1 MRCSDVQLA
10 LSARMDG
17 DTRPLEPAEAAHAET
32 CPRCRAFAERAARVR
47 RAVRFEVAE
56 PVPDLVGSVMT
67 RVRAEA
73 SPGLEQPAPARTL
86 LRPGAPRRR
95 IPRLV
100 SRLAAAA
107 LAGAIVG
114 SVVTAAGLFPGRRAP
129 TAEAGDIPRE
139 IAAAAPGVSAY
150 SASFSIVER
159 NWRPEVPERVFE
171 AEVEFR
177 GPEAF
182 RVRLADLTAYPPGL
196 DARNDFT
203 LRVQADRWALH
214 GPQACTPEAA
224 PACVPAPPLERSF
237 AGRPPFDN
245 DAPMPT
251 DVVLPVLSLAG
262 SERVPVTGA
271 GAILGRTAVRV
282 RVAAE
287 QAAPLFASFQA
298 AGSWRPFYPADPV
311 DLWLDREAWIPLRFE
326 VRSAGGAD
334 RDAWASANGILR
346 EPAGETVLTGEVT
359 RLSLDEPDG
368 PPRFFAGPDPEARDR
383 GFVDLTEPELATA
396 VGYRPLAPADT
407 AGLEAYRVGRFAG
420 RPEAVLA
427 YARGLSW
434 LRITQTRSHRTRAPF
449 GGVSILAERVEL
461 PGGGQALYEPA
472 GERQGRRLAIHARG
486 WDAVLESNLPRPELL
501 RVAGSLP
508 VRGLGAPPSWL
519 VHALPGG
526 RVERVDQAEA
536 VERAGF
542 RVLVARGLPA
552 GLRFAAAELTTGPS
566 TRAITS
572 YYRRAGIESAGF
584 ALRIHQAR
592 GEPLPPASGTD
603 QVSVTVRGV
612 TGRWSPVRHE
622 LEWIEAGAYRSL
634 RAPWMDLSEVL
645 GIARGM
651 ERV

>member
-1 MRCSDVQLA
+1 MRCSEVQLA

-17 DTRPLEPAEAAHAET
+17 DPRPLAPAAAEHAES
-32 CPRCRAFAERAARVR
+32 CPRCRAFADGAARVR

-56 PVPDLVGSVMT
+56 PVPDLVGAVMT

-73 SPGLEQPAPARTL
+73 PAGPVPLVRVRTV
-86 LRPGAPRRR
+86 PSRRVA
-95 IPRLV
+95 RLV
-100 SRLAAAA
+100 AAAV
-107 LAGAIVG
+107 AGLMVG
-114 SVVTAAGLFPGRRAP
+114 SAITAAGLLPGRTPA
-129 TAEAGDIPRE
+129 AEAGDIPRE
-139 IAAAAPGVSAY
+139 IAAAAPGVTAY
-150 SASFSIVER
+150 SASFAIVER
-159 NWRPEVPERVFE
+159 NWRPEVPERAFE

-214 GPQACTPEAA
+214 GPQACTPQAA
-224 PACVPAPPLERSF
+224 PACVPAPPMDRSVS
-237 AGRPPFDN
+237 GRPPFDA

-262 SERVPVTGA
+262 SERVPVTGG

-282 RVAAE
+282 EVAAE

-298 AGSWRPFYPADPV
+298 AGSWRPLYPADPV
-311 DLWLDREAWIPLRFE
+311 DLWLDRGAWIPLRFE
-326 VRSAGGAD
+326 VRSAGGPD
-334 RDAWASANGILR
+334 RDAWASANGIPA
-346 EPAGETVLTGEVT
+346 EAAGEVVLTGEVT
-359 RLSLDEPDG
+359 RLSLDEPAE
-368 PPRFFAGPDPEARDR
+368 PPRFFPGPDPGARDR
-383 GFVDLTEPELATA
+383 GFVDLSEPELTA
-396 VGYRPLAPADT
+396 ALGYRPLAPAET
-407 AGLEAYRVGRFAG
+407 AGLEEYRTGRFAG

-434 LRITQTRSHRTRAPF
+434 LRITQTRSHRAAAPF
-449 GGVSILAERVEL
+449 GGVGILAERVAL
-461 PGGGQALYEPA
+461 AGGGVALYEPA
-472 GERQGRRLAIHARG
+472 GEHHGRRVAIHAQS
-486 WDAVLESNLPRPELL
+486 WDAVLESNLPRADLL

-508 VRGLGAPPSWL
+508 VRGLDAPPSWL
-519 VHALPGG
+519 VRDLPGG
-526 RVERVDQAEA
+526 RIERVEPAEA
-536 VERAGF
+536 IDRAGF
-542 RVLVARGLPA
+542 PVLAPRGLPA
-552 GLRFAAAELTTGPS
+552 GLRFAAAELTAGPT

-572 YYRRAGIESAGF
+572 FYRRGGIELAGF

-603 QVSVTVRGV
+603 QVSVAVRGV

-634 RAPWMDLSEVL
+634 RAPWMDLSQVV
-645 GIARGM
+645 GIASGM
-651 ERV
+651 EPA